1 MEFGR
6 TYCCYAYEQSY
17 RPMHDVS
24 KVSLVVICMT
34 ETCGSKSFSSIM
46 SRDISRSP
54 RRQTSWGPSWEE
66 VVEPSWGHLS
76 WIDEHNWAVVPREC
90 IIGMP
95 SNVLTTKSHGTR
107 WSTGLTEYDSEEEEH
122 VPCCGHWQCPCC
134 AHLFSEQEHV
144 RLNHEDAAHEAM
156 VDEEHFWDEVHQA
169 IVDMSTDAHDKDIM
183 EQCEYDEQAA
193 SS

>member
-66 VVEPSWGHLS
+66 VVEPSWAELS

-90 IIGMP
+90 IIDVPSVHRFDRIRFGRGTSVMQLRTLAMP
-95 SNVLTTKSHGTR
+95 MLRTFVFR
-107 WSTGLTEYDSEEEEH
+107 ARA
-122 VPCCGHWQCPCC
+122 CP
-134 AHLFSEQEHV
+134 SQP
-144 RLNHEDAAHEAM
+144 
-156 VDEEHFWDEVHQA
+156 
-169 IVDMSTDAHDKDIM
+169 
-183 EQCEYDEQAA
+183 
-193 SS
+193 